1 VSNKSSIVFSN
12 AEGLSTNFLEASWAE
27 VEADI
32 STRGEDVAW
41 STLFAMESELIC
53 VLAIYTVGWAVAT
66 ALCGFVVPLVISTC
80 AEVDWFSV

>member
-1 VSNKSSIVFSN
+1 MSNKSSIVFSE
-12 AEGLSTNFLEASWAE
+12 ADRYSTDFLEASWAE

-41 STLFAMESELIC
+41 STLFTMESELLC

-66 ALCGFVVPLVISTC
+66 ALG
-80 AEVDWFSV
+80 